1 MKVIMLAKMNPESNP
16 ESYPEFALNGKDPN
30 RCLSYVIAYGPQICH
45 STPVDC
51 GRGTNAF
58 LMLSTPLSP
67 VLYPCPIQKRLETL
81 DSRRGA
87 AGGGVKLTRK
97 ASETRLAAPGE
108 EVASPIRPCLSFRS
122 DNTRGGTNRDTS
134 THVCDLMASYDINI
148 HSQHHPAS
156 FHSLET
162 FSWLEYSKD
171 FIKRRNLYSV
181 ERTFMPTQQ
190 TQNTKCLKQQSKH
203 GFKMYCSDKVMV
215 LMTDDVV
222 KQQQLMYCSR
232 IYKTVILPV
241 LLYGCETWTLTLR
254 EEHRFRVFEN
264 KVLRKIFGAK
274 RDEVTGEWR
283 KLHNTELHALYS
295 SPDIIRNI
303 KSRRL
308 RWAGHVA
315 RMGESRNA
323 YRVLVGRP
331 EGKRPL
337 GRPRRRWEDNI
348 KMDLREVG
356 YDDRDWINLA
366 QDRDR
371 WRAYVRAAMN
381 LRVP

>member
-1 MKVIMLAKMNPESNP
+1 M
-16 ESYPEFALNGKDPN
+16 G
-30 RCLSYVIAYGPQICH
+30 
-45 STPVDC
+45 
-51 GRGTNAF
+51 NAC
-58 LMLSTPLSP
+58 
-67 VLYPCPIQKRLETL
+67 Y
-81 DSRRGA
+81 
-87 AGGGVKLTRK
+87 
-97 ASETRLAAPGE
+97 
-108 EVASPIRPCLSFRS
+108 
-122 DNTRGGTNRDTS
+122 
-134 THVCDLMASYDINI
+134 
-148 HSQHHPAS
+148 
-156 FHSLET
+156 
-162 FSWLEYSKD
+162 
-171 FIKRRNLYSV
+171 YSV
-181 ERTFMPTQQ
+181 EKLLSSSLLSK
-190 TQNTKCLKQQSKH
+190 NLK
-203 GFKMYCSDKVMV
+203 V
-215 LMTDDVV
+215 
-222 KQQQLMYCSR
+222 R

-295 SPDIIRNI
+295 SPDIIMNI
-303 KSRRL
+303 KFRRL

-323 YRVLVGRP
+323 YRVLVGSP

-356 YDDRDWINLA
+356 YDHRDWINLA

-381 LRVP
+381 LREMGSLVPNHLPDPLGSIYAGGIFSSLISGINLWFTVKNKDVSRITASEMRFMRATAGYTRWDHKKRGHNARTSSRTHYAVHQQISTSVEGSSRTNGSMQNSKSTVSLPSAWQKVSRPSKEEMG